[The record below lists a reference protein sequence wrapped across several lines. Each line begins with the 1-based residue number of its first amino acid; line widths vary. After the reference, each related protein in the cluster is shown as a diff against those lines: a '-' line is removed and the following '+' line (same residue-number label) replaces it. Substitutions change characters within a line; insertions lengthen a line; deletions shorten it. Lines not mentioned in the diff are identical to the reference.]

1 MKPTAQELWERIEEE
16 MQYLYGDN
24 DHQEDPWCV
33 DFFQSIKDYAQAFA
47 QEKVVEYEQKT
58 YDIDTLRLIS
68 NETQN
73 ND

>member
-1 MKPTAQELWERIEEE
+1 MNKPTAQELWERIGEE
-16 MQYLYGDN
+16 
-24 DHQEDPWCV
+24 
-33 DFFQSIKDYAQAFA
+33 IKGLPHNAQDKTWFILINLIGAYAQAFA
-47 QEKVVEYEQKT
+47 QEKVVEYEQKI